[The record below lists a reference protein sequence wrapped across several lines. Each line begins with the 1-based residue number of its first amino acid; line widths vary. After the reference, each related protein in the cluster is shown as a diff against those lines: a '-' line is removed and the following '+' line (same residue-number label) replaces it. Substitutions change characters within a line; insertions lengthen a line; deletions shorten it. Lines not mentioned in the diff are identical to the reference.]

1 VWVAPHWAPRGG
13 GWVWVQGRWRAR

>member
-13 GWVWVQGRWRAR
+13 GWVWVQGHWRGR